1 MLFNS
6 LAFLIFFPLVAIIY
20 YLIPRHNL
28 RLRNLL
34 LLVASYYF
42 YMCSIPAYALILLSS
57 TLITYFSAIL
67 MGRKS
72 ETGRRKRIL
81 TYNIILN
88 ISILFFFKYFN
99 FLSDNI
105 LSLTQQLGLQLS
117 RPGFNILLPVG
128 ISFYIFQALG
138 YTIDVY
144 RGKTLAERD
153 FITYAL
159 FVSFFPQL
167 VAGPIERSYQLLPQ
181 FKQEHRLQYDNIA
194 AGARLM
200 IWGYFLKLVLADRCA
215 LFVDSIFD
223 NVQQHNGGSYL
234 LATLMFTFQIYGDF
248 AGYSL
253 IATGVARML
262 GFRLMENF
270 HRPYFATSLTDFWR
284 RWHISLSSWFKE
296 YLYIPL
302 GGSRVSGARRSFNLI
317 VTFLV
322 SGLWHGANWTFVCWG
337 AIHGFFVALEKI
349 FQRRKKQLSGIR
361 RVIPCLCT
369 FAVVSLLWVF
379 FRARH
384 LHDAVS
390 IFHGMVTNPGM
401 PFLQD
406 VGIGNVAA
414 AICAIVAVLVK
425 DYADEKAW
433 PVHIATSN
441 HAWIRY
447 SYFAFMICII
457 TLFGVL
463 GSDQFIY
470 FQF

>member
-1 MLFNS
+1 MINS
-6 LAFLIFFPLVAIIY
+6 
-20 YLIPRHNL
+20 
-28 RLRNLL
+28 
-34 LLVASYYF
+34 
-42 YMCSIPAYALILLSS
+42 
-57 TLITYFSAIL
+57 
-67 MGRKS
+67 
-72 ETGRRKRIL
+72 
-81 TYNIILN
+81 N

-99 FLSDNI
+99 FLSNNI

-117 RPGFNILLPVG
+117 HPGFNILLPVG

-144 RGKTLAERD
+144 RGKTPAEHN

-167 VAGPIERSYQLLPQ
+167 VAGPIERSYHLLPQ
-181 FKQEHRLQYDNIA
+181 FKQEHRLQYDDIA

-215 LFVDSIFD
+215 LYVDAIFD

-270 HRPYFATSLTDFWR
+270 RRPYFATSMTDFWR

-302 GGSRVSGARRSFNLI
+302 GGSRVSGARRTFNLI

-337 AIHGFFVALEKI
+337 ALHGIFVALEKLL
-349 FQRRKKQLSGIR
+349 QYGQQQVSGIR
-361 RVIPCLCT
+361 KGVHCLLT
-369 FAVVSLLWVF
+369 FIVVALLWVL
-379 FRARH
+379 FRAH
-384 LHDAVS
+384 NLHDALTVYQ
-390 IFHGMVTNPGM
+390 GMVTNPGM

-414 AICAIVAVLVK
+414 AICAILLVLTK

-433 PVHIATSN
+433 PIHIAASRHT
-441 HAWIRY
+441 WLRY
-447 SYFAFMICII
+447 SYFALMICII

>member
-20 YLIPRHNL
+20 HLIPRAKL
-28 RLRNLL
+28 QLRNLF

-42 YMCSIPAYALILLSS
+42 YLCSIPAYASILLTS
-57 TLITYFSAIL
+57 TLITYFSAI
-67 MGRKS
+67 MISRNP
-72 ETGRRKRIL
+72 ETSKRKRFL

-99 FLSDNI
+99 FLSNNI

-117 RPGFNILLPVG
+117 HPGFNILLPVG

-144 RGKTLAERD
+144 RGKTPAEHN

-167 VAGPIERSYQLLPQ
+167 VAGPIERSYHLLPQ
-181 FKQEHRLQYDNIA
+181 FKQEHRLQYDDIA

-215 LFVDSIFD
+215 LYVDAIFD

-270 HRPYFATSLTDFWR
+270 RRPYFATSMTDFWR

-302 GGSRVSGARRSFNLI
+302 GGSRVSGARRTFNLI

-337 AIHGFFVALEKI
+337 ALHGIFVALEKLLQYGQQQVSG
-349 FQRRKKQLSGIR
+349 FRKWVHCML
-361 RVIPCLCT
+361 T
-369 FAVVSLLWVF
+369 FIAVALLWVL
-379 FRARH
+379 FRAH
-384 LHDAVS
+384 NLHDALTVYQ
-390 IFHGMVTNPGM
+390 GMVTNPGM

-414 AICAIVAVLVK
+414 AICAILLVLTK

-433 PVHIATSN
+433 PIHIAASRHT
-441 HAWIRY
+441 WLRY
-447 SYFAFMICII
+447 SYFALMICII